1 LKKKMRY
8 VILRDDDTNALTPV
22 ASLERLFRPFLA
34 RGLPVNLA
42 VIPEVRT
49 GVRRSDGAVEG
60 FLTAG
65 HPSSA
70 PTVPLSRSP
79 ELIDYLL
86 DNPLYH
92 VAQHGCYHDH
102 FEFDRLD
109 AGEASRRLDEGARQ
123 LEAAGLPPPR
133 AFVAPYDRLSRPSLK
148 AVAERFDVLSTGW
161 FELGRQPRT
170 WLPQYFAKKLGSR
183 PHWKIGHTALLSHP
197 GCLLS
202 YTRPLDCM
210 MANVRRAVESQTL
223 TVLVT
228 HWWEYY
234 RTGVADEPLIEVLH
248 QMAEY
253 LAGVPDL
260 RVITFGELADE
271 KIPLG

>member
-1 LKKKMRY
+1 MRY

-49 GVRRSDGAVEG
+49 GVRRSDGEVEG

-65 HPSSA
+65 RPSSA
-70 PTVPLSRSP
+70 PTVPLSQGP
-79 ELIDYLL
+79 ELVAYLRA
-86 DNPLYH
+86 NPLYH
-92 VAQHGCYHDH
+92 LAQHGCYHDH
-102 FEFDRLD
+102 FEFDRLGAEE
-109 AGEASRRLDEGARQ
+109 AGRRLDEGARQ
-123 LEAAGLPPPR
+123 FQAAGLAKPR

-170 WLPQYFAKKLGSR
+170 WLPRYFAKKLQGR
-183 PHWKIGHTALLSHP
+183 PHWKVGHTALLSHP

-202 YTRPLDCM
+202 YQRPLAGM
-210 MANVRRAVESQTL
+210 MDNVRRAVESQTL

-234 RTGVADEPLIEVLH
+234 RTGAADEPLIGVLH
-248 QMAEY
+248 QMADY
-253 LAGVPDL
+253 LAGVRDL
-260 RVITFGELADE
+260 RVITFAELGDGH
-271 KIPLG
+271 IPLS

>member
-1 LKKKMRY
+1 MRY

-22 ASLERLFRPFLA
+22 ASLERLFRPFLD

-49 GVRRSDGAVEG
+49 GVLRSDGALEG
-60 FLTAG
+60 FLSAG
-65 HPSSA
+65 RPSSA
-70 PTVPLSRSP
+70 ATVRLSESP
-79 ELIDYLL
+79 ELIAYLQA
-86 DNPLYH
+86 NAGYH
-92 VAQHGCYHDH
+92 FAQHGCYHDH

-109 AGEASRRLDEGARQ
+109 GADARRRLDEGARQ
-123 LEAAGLPPPR
+123 FAAAGLPAAR
-133 AFVAPYDRLSRPSLK
+133 AFVAPYDRLSRASLA

-161 FELGRQPRT
+161 FELGRQPRA
-170 WLPQYFAKKLGSR
+170 WLPQYLAKKMSGR
-183 PHWKIGHTALLSHP
+183 AHWRVGKTALLSHP

-202 YTRPLDCM
+202 YLRPREGM
-210 MANVRRAVESQTL
+210 MASVKRAVESQTL

-234 RTGVADEPLIEVLH
+234 RTGAADEPLIAVLH
-248 QMAEY
+248 QLADY

-260 RVITFGELADE
+260 RVISFAELAE
-271 KIPLG
+271 GKIPLA